1 MSTKFFH
8 SPGGEGNKKRKK
20 LQKLRSRK
28 RPDDSEEPGEK
39 EASFSPPPP
48 PSEGDLIF
56 KTALN
61 QHETEELSFVQDQH
75 YDYVDDDDDND
86 NDNDDDDDN
95 NENNDNN
102 EDEDTEDQDQDQDQ
116 DKDDSEERLAKFR
129 LIVVAFED
137 HMKSREGGEKPID
150 DVKLAAKRLWLL
162 LDGTHLRRHNQLL
175 ESTEVAVHA
184 WILALIET
192 EFTHISKYLD
202 DLALRRGLQPNT
214 IKAYLTS
221 SFIPFFI
228 WYRLF
233 SLVAPQPSPD
243 AHARL
248 QLILKSLVAN
258 YRKLAKVTKRV
269 ETRTVEELIA
279 GKQWPPGGM
288 PELQAA
294 YLQNLPHILCAF
306 GEGVETYRHND
317 EFFRAFME
325 LMMFGKILQ
334 TIIIILVIIISSH
347 HPLHMASFRLLRIR
361 PSGTPRWH
369 K

>member
-1 MSTKFFH
+1 MSTKFFLT
-8 SPGGEGNKKRKK
+8 PGGDSKKRKK

-28 RPDDSEEPGEK
+28 RQNSEEKGE
-39 EASFSPPPP
+39 EASTHSPSP
-48 PSEGDLIF
+48 PSEGDVIF

-61 QHETEELSFVQDQH
+61 QHETESLIQDQP
-75 YDYVDDDDDND
+75 YDDNGYDDNDDDND
-86 NDNDDDDDN
+86 DVDDN
-95 NENNDNN
+95 
-102 EDEDTEDQDQDQDQ
+102 EDDTEDQDQDRG

-129 LIVVAFED
+129 LVVAAFED
-137 HMKSREGGEKPID
+137 HMKSREGGEKPVD
-150 DVKLAAKRLWLL
+150 DVKLAAKRFWLL
-162 LDGTHLRRHNQLL
+162 LEGTYRRGHPSQQL
-175 ESTEVAVHA
+175 EPTEVAVHA
-184 WILALIET
+184 WILSLIET

-233 SLVAPQPSPD
+233 SLVVPQPSPD
-243 AHARL
+243 AYARL

-269 ETRTVEELIA
+269 ETKTVEELIA
-279 GKQWPPGGM
+279 TKQWPPGGM

-325 LMMFGKILQ
+325 LLMFGKILHT
-334 TIIIILVIIISSH
+334 TIIISVLSSSH
-347 HPLHMASFRLLRIR
+347 YLITSASFRLLRIR